1 MKTYV
6 YKRLSRRPSAFRS
19 LTGMTVREFDN
30 LYKEIGAKIGE
41 CLLES
46 LNERDRQR
54 SVGAGGTYKNDT
66 KNRLLMTIIWLRI
79 YATYEVLG
87 FLFDLDKS
95 NVQRNMKPI
104 LEVLE
109 KEMKKEI
116 VWPDKEKRQKMRMS
130 QFMKEFS
137 DVVAIVDATEQATQ
151 RPKDNDEQEKYYS
164 GKKKRHTLKKQIIVT
179 PEGET
184 THVSKTEPGSKSDK
198 KIFDESNPG
207 DMDDDDAFMGDKGYQ
222 GIQHD
227 HYAILPD
234 KKPKGKELNLEQKA
248 RNKRISKMRLVV
260 EHTFGKIKNYQAV
273 SQKYRHPRDSHDA
286 VFGIIVGL
294 VNRQIRSR
302 IAQNTLANFA

>member
-19 LTGMTVREFDN
+19 LTGMTVPEFDS
-30 LYKEIGAKIGE
+30 LYKETGPKIGE
-41 CLLES
+41 CLIES

-87 FLFDLDKS
+87 FLFDLNKS

-109 KEMKKEI
+109 KEMGKEI
-116 VWPDKEKRQKMRMS
+116 AWPDKGKRQKMRMEE
-130 QFMKEFS
+130 FVKEFS
-137 DVVAIVDATEQATQ
+137 DVVAIVDATEQPVQ
-151 RPKDNDEQEKYYS
+151 RPKDNDGQKIYYS
-164 GKKKRHTLKKQIIVT
+164 GKKKQHTLKKQIIVT
-179 PEGET
+179 PDGET
-184 THVSKTEPGSKSDK
+184 IHVSKTEPGYKSDK
-198 KIFDESNPG
+198 KIFDENDAG
-207 DMDDDDAFMGDKGYQ
+207 DMDDDDAYMGDKGYQ
-222 GIQHD
+222 GIQQD

-234 KKPKGKELNLEQKA
+234 KKPKGKELSVEQKA
-248 RNKRISKMRLVV
+248 RNKRISKVRLVV

-286 VFGIIVGL
+286 VFGIVAGL

-302 IAQNTLANFA
+302 IAQNTLGNFA

>member
-6 YKRLSRRPSAFRS
+6 YKRLRRRPSAFRS
-19 LTGMTVREFDN
+19 LTGMTVSEFDI
-30 LYKEIGAKIGE
+30 LYKEIGPKIGE
-41 CLLES
+41 CLIAI

-54 SVGAGGTYKNDT
+54 TLGAGGVYKNNS

-87 FLFDLDKS
+87 FLFALDKS

-104 LEVLE
+104 LDVLE

-116 VWPDKEKRQKMRMS
+116 AWPDKEKRQKMRIA

-137 DVVAIVDATEQATQ
+137 DVVAIVDTTEQPTQ
-151 RPKDNDEQEKYYS
+151 RPKDNEVQKQYYS
-164 GKKKRHTLKKQIIVT
+164 GKKKQHTLKKQIIVT

-184 THVSKTEPGSKSDK
+184 IHLSKTEPGSKSDK
-198 KIFDESNPG
+198 KIFDESDPG
-207 DMDDDDAFMGDKGYQ
+207 DMDDSDAFMGDKGYQ

-227 HYAILPD
+227 LYVILPD
-234 KKPKGKELNLEQKA
+234 KKPKGKELSLEQKA
-248 RNKRISKMRLVV
+248 RNKRISKVRLVV
-260 EHTFGKIKNYQAV
+260 EHTFGKIKNYQAL

-286 VFGIIVGL
+286 VFGIVAGL

-302 IAQNTLANFA
+302 IAENTLGNFV

>member
-1 MKTYV
+1 
-6 YKRLSRRPSAFRS
+6 
-19 LTGMTVREFDN
+19 MTVPEFDT
-30 LYKEIGAKIGE
+30 LYKETGPKIGE

-87 FLFDLDKS
+87 FLFDLNKS

-104 LEVLE
+104 LDVLE
-109 KEMKKEI
+109 KEMNKEI
-116 VWPDKEKRQKMRMS
+116 AWPDEEKRQKMRLS

-137 DVVAIVDATEQATQ
+137 DVVAIVDATEQSTQ
-151 RPKDNDEQEKYYS
+151 RPKDNDRQKKYYS

-179 PEGET
+179 PDGET
-184 THVSKTEPGSKSDK
+184 IHVSKTEPGSKSDK
-198 KIFDESNPG
+198 KIFDECDCG
-207 DMDDDDAFMGDKGYQ
+207 DMDEGDAFMGDKGYQ
-222 GIQHD
+222 GMQHD
-227 HYAILPD
+227 HYVILPD
-234 KKPKGKELNLEQKA
+234 KKAKGKELSLEQKA
-248 RNKRISKMRLVV
+248 RNKRISKMRIVV
-260 EHTFGKIKNYQAV
+260 EHTFGKIKNYQAL

-286 VFGIIVGL
+286 VFGVVTGL

-302 IAQNTLANFA
+302 IAQNTSGRFA

>member
-6 YKRLSRRPSAFRS
+6 YKRLSRRPSTFRS
-19 LTGMTVREFDN
+19 LTGMTVSEFDI
-30 LYKEIGAKIGE
+30 LYKEIGPKIGE
-41 CLLES
+41 CLIAI

-54 SVGAGGTYKNDT
+54 TLGAGGVYKNNS

-87 FLFDLDKS
+87 FLFALDKS

-104 LEVLE
+104 LDVLE

-116 VWPDKEKRQKMRMS
+116 AWPDKENRQKMRMA

-137 DVVAIVDATEQATQ
+137 DVVAIVDATEQPAQ
-151 RPKDNDEQEKYYS
+151 RPKDNEVQKKYYS
-164 GKKKRHTLKKQIIVT
+164 GKKKQHTLKKQIIVT

-184 THVSKTEPGSKSDK
+184 IHLSKTEPGSKSDK
-198 KIFDESNPG
+198 KIFDESDPG
-207 DMDDDDAFMGDKGYQ
+207 DMDDSDAFMGDKGYQ
-222 GIQHD
+222 GIQQD
-227 HYAILPD
+227 LYVILPD
-234 KKPKGKELNLEQKA
+234 KKPKGKELSLEQKT
-248 RNKRISKMRLVV
+248 RNKRISKVRLVV
-260 EHTFGKIKNYQAV
+260 EHTFGEIKNYQAL

-286 VFGIIVGL
+286 VFGIVAGL

-302 IAQNTLANFA
+302 IAENTLGDFV

>member
-19 LTGMTVREFDN
+19 LTGMTVSEFDT
-30 LYKEIGAKIGE
+30 LYKETGSKIGE
-41 CLLES
+41 CLLAS

-54 SVGAGGTYKNDT
+54 SVGAGGVYKNDT

-109 KEMKKEI
+109 KEMGKEI
-116 VWPDKEKRQKMRMS
+116 SWPDKEKRQKMRMA

-137 DVVAIVDATEQATQ
+137 DVVAIVDATEQPTQ
-151 RPKDNDEQEKYYS
+151 RPKDNDEQKKYYS

-184 THVSKTEPGSKSDK
+184 IHVSKTEPGSKSDK
-198 KIFDESNPG
+198 KIFDESDPG

-222 GIQHD
+222 GIQHE

-234 KKPKGKELNLEQKA
+234 KKPKGKELSLEKKA

-286 VFGIIVGL
+286 VFGIVAGL
-294 VNRQIRSR
+294 VNRQIRNR
-302 IAQNTLANFA
+302 IEQNTLVI